1 VIEMT
6 RPLHERHALITGA
19 GSGIGAAIA
28 LALAQQGCRL
38 TLMGRSMQRLET
50 QAQSLRE
57 QVAQVK
63 VEIVSVD
70 VSDMAQVQSAVAQ
83 AQERAGA
90 VHILINN
97 AGLAQSQPFVRTDPE
112 LWQRTLAVNLNG
124 TYHMTYS
131 VLPAMLQAAEQGT
144 PGRIIQVASTAGLMG
159 YPYVSAYTAAKHG
172 VIGLTRALALELARQ
187 NITVNAVCP
196 GYTDTAIVSQA
207 IDNIVN
213 KTGQSEEQAR
223 LALAQRNP
231 MRRLV
236 QPNEVADA
244 VTWLCQPS
252 SASINGQAIA
262 IDGGEQAG

>member
-1 VIEMT
+1 
-6 RPLHERHALITGA
+6 
-19 GSGIGAAIA
+19 
-28 LALAQQGCRL
+28 
-38 TLMGRSMQRLET
+38 
-50 QAQSLRE
+50 
-57 QVAQVK
+57 
-63 VEIVSVD
+63 
-70 VSDMAQVQSAVAQ
+70 
-83 AQERAGA
+83 
-90 VHILINN
+90 
-97 AGLAQSQPFVRTDPE
+97 
-112 LWQRTLAVNLNG
+112 
-124 TYHMTYS
+124 MTYS